1 MATKASTK
9 KTAPAASAEPPAT
22 PAVTKTRV
30 QKVNEE
36 AAELVK
42 TLRAAEVAEPVKK
55 TRTKKRTKKAAEE
68 ATEPVK
74 KTRTKKAAEE
84 ATEPVKKTRTKKAA
98 EETSAPVKKTRT
110 KKAAEET
117 SAPVKKTRTK
127 KAAEETSAPVKKTTT
142 KKEAPKKAPVK
153 SEEEQLTEEVE
164 QFVEDL
170 QQAVNTTIAAMPE
183 DEKAQLDLLLN
194 SMFDN
199 LWQAGI
205 RPGDMLTAL
214 PPDPDAT
221 PKKKVTRGPFFVLKV
236 ELLYQ
241 DHPVW
246 RRIAIPVK
254 QHFSDLH
261 LQIQKEFEWLNDH
274 MAGFFYDQPFGNEIC
289 EYSGYEG
296 CNPDPTLEKVLQPG
310 MKIYYVFDYGDSWTH
325 RITVEKI
332 VERKADLSQRLIWRK
347 GEAVEQYPDWDE
359 DEGV

>member
-9 KTAPAASAEPPAT
+9 KTASAASAEPPAT

-55 TRTKKRTKKAAEE
+55 KTRTKKAAEE
-68 ATEPVK
+68 ATEPVKKSRTKKAAEEISAPVK

-84 ATEPVKKTRTKKAA
+84 ATEPVKKTRTKKAVA
-98 EETSAPVKKTRT
+98 
-110 KKAAEET
+110 
-117 SAPVKKTRTK
+117 
-127 KAAEETSAPVKKTTT
+127 ETSAPVKKTTT
-142 KKEAPKKAPVK
+142 KKEAPVK

-170 QQAVNTTIAAMPE
+170 QQAVNTTIAAMSE

-296 CNPDPTLEKVLQPG
+296 CNPDPTLEKVLQVG

-359 DEGV
+359 DE

>member
-55 TRTKKRTKKAAEE
+55 TRTKKAAEE

-74 KTRTKKAAEE
+74 KTRTKKAAED
-84 ATEPVKKTRTKKAA
+84 
-98 EETSAPVKKTRT
+98 
-110 KKAAEET
+110 T